1 MPSQYGAKPSGVARA
16 TFSLL
21 ERLVAIGTHDFV
33 LRSAWDADD
42 LPDALR
48 HSVGLIPIA
57 RPRFIITDMI
67 RQAIL
72 MPRLCRRIGADI
84 IWNVDPFGAALGGRG
99 RVTTVHDLFY
109 RHDGI
114 SGLRSRMTTALC
126 YRLALRGSTQVVAI
140 SAATARDLGEA
151 FPHIADRLSVITNDA
166 TVNEAGDGAL
176 PREIAGRYVLIV
188 GNGTANKNFGVAV
201 AALSRLATQGQA
213 LTLVHV
219 GEDESGMLAHAMVRA
234 NPAPSLIKLSRIND
248 ARLAALYT
256 HAHCLVVP
264 SLREGFCLP
273 ILEAQALGCPV
284 IASNRSVM
292 PEVAGEGALY
302 FDPED
307 PADLAMQIERLG
319 ADPALRDTLIA
330 RGRRNRRRFSWERSA
345 QAYDRLFSA
354 LAS

>member
-21 ERLVAIGTHDFV
+21 ERLMAIGTHDYV

-48 HSVGLIPIA
+48 DGVGLIPIA
-57 RPRFIITDMI
+57 RPRIIITDMI
-67 RQAIL
+67 RQAFL
-72 MPRLCRRIGADI
+72 MPSLCQRIGADI
-84 IWNVDPFGAALGGRG
+84 IWNVDPFGAALGGRA

-109 RHDGI
+109 RHDGM
-114 SGLRSRMTTALC
+114 SRRRSRMTTALC
-126 YRLALRGSTQVVAI
+126 YRLALRGSTHVIAI
-140 SAATARDLGEA
+140 STATAREVGEA
-151 FPHIADRLSVITNDA
+151 FPHVTDRLSVITNDA
-166 TVNEAGDGAL
+166 TVSEADDSAS
-176 PREIAGRYVLIV
+176 PREIAGPYVLIV
-188 GNGTANKNFGVAV
+188 GNGTANKNLGVAV
-201 AALSRLATQGQA
+201 AALSRLAAQGQT

-219 GEDESGMLAHAMVRA
+219 GEDESGTLASAMVRA
-234 NPAPSLIKLSRIND
+234 NPAPPLIGLSRIDN
-248 ARLAALYT
+248 ARLAALYA

-273 ILEAQALGCPV
+273 IVEAQGLGCPV
-284 IASNRSVM
+284 IASSRSAV

-307 PADLAMQIERLG
+307 SADLAVQIEKLSV
-319 ADPALRDTLIA
+319 DSALRDALIA
-330 RGRRNRRRFSWERSA
+330 RGRRNRDRFSWDRSA
-345 QAYDRLFSA
+345 QAYDQLFSA

>member
-1 MPSQYGAKPSGVARA
+1 MPSQYDAKPSGVARA

-21 ERLVAIGTHDFV
+21 ERLVAIGTHDYV
-33 LRSAWDADD
+33 LRSAWDADA
-42 LPDALR
+42 LPDTLR
-48 HSVGLIPIA
+48 HRVGLIPIA

-67 RQAIL
+67 RQACL

-84 IWNVDPFGAALGGRG
+84 IWNADPFGAALGGRA

-109 RHDGI
+109 RHDAM
-114 SGLRSRMTTALC
+114 SRRRSRMTTALC

-140 SAATARDLGEA
+140 SAATARDLCEA
-151 FPHIADRLSVITNDA
+151 FPHITDRLLVITNDA
-166 TVNEAGDGAL
+166 TVSEVGGSAP

-201 AALSRLATQGQA
+201 AALSRLAAQGSA

-219 GEDESGMLAHAMVRA
+219 GEDESGQLACAMVRA
-234 NPAPSLIKLSRIND
+234 NPAPPLIALSRIDD
-248 ARLAALYT
+248 ARLAGLYA
-256 HAHCLVVP
+256 HAHCLIVP

-273 ILEAQALGCPV
+273 ILEAQASGCPV

-307 PADLAMQIERLG
+307 PADLAVQIKRLD

-330 RGRRNRRRFSWERSA
+330 RGRRNRDRFSWERSA